1 MKCRSDVGLL
11 ALCLVL
17 SGTLLTGC
25 SGRKADAV
33 SGATIVMSNPEQ
45 NEADRESKVL
55 IVLESSENGAT
66 AKIAR
71 SMAGVLGARLVSAE
85 HVTTEEIQG
94 CSLIGFGSGI
104 FDQRHHA
111 ALFALV
117 DRLPEL
123 SGKKAFVFSTSG
135 VSRQVCLDHGIED
148 AHAPLREKL
157 RSKGF
162 HVVGEFNCAGFN
174 NNSFLKLFGGMN
186 RGRPNMNDLEKAGAF
201 ARELKKELPARL

>member
-1 MKCRSDVGLL
+1 MKRRKDVGLVV
-11 ALCLVL
+11 LCLVVG
-17 SGTLLTGC
+17 GTLLAGC
-25 SGRKADAV
+25 SGRTADAV
-33 SGATIVMSNPEQ
+33 SGATITMFNPKQ
-45 NEADRESKVL
+45 SEADMGSKVL
-55 IVLESSENGAT
+55 IALESSENGAT

-71 SMAGVLGARLVSAE
+71 RIAGVLGARLVSAE

-111 ALFALV
+111 ALFALAE
-117 DRLPEL
+117 RLPEL

-148 AHAPLREKL
+148 AHTPLREKL

-162 HVVGEFNCAGFN
+162 QLVGEFNCAGFN
-174 NNSFLKLFGGMN
+174 NNSFLKLFGGIN
-186 RGRPNMNDLEKAGAF
+186 RGRPNAKDLEKAESF
-201 ARELKKELPARL
+201 ARELTEELPAGL